1 MCVAGNLAAIEEVMQ
16 KTLEWVVCVWF
27 RLNEGLVKLGLH
39 DHVLGPSVFLACP
52 VHENDIEMT
61 LT

>member
-1 MCVAGNLAAIEEVMQ
+1 MQ

-52 VHENDIEMT
+52 VHENDIEMIFFGSEDRRARND
-61 LT
+61 